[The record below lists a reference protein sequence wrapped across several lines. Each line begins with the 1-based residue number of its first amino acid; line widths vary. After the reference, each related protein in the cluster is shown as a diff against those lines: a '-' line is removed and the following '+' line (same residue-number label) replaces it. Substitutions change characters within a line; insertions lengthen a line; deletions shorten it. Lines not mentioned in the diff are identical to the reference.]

1 MKKFF
6 IRITILLAVLLTGYF
21 IWSLTGR
28 ATEKESGWRT
38 NPDFKVRFE
47 YTEQGADSGKG
58 NLIGIQPYLTA
69 VNYSTAYNFETSLR
83 FYFEQLKRE
92 GKLNSKTVVV
102 LPEHIGTWLVL
113 ANEKESVYKA
123 ASLQEAFK
131 SIRSASVFSYLNG
144 WFKSPVTDKNSYAI
158 LQLKAAKMVLQYKQ
172 IFSALAKEYK
182 CCIAAGSML
191 LPNAIVDASNTI
203 QSKAGSKIY
212 NTFFLFDTTGATIE
226 PLTKEEVNV
235 EHIFAAK
242 ANNKLLFVASEKQ
255 NISFVVT
262 NSAAHIANADSIKN
276 YSLNKNKQFAKIQQG
291 IALTFN
297 GNLFDKQL
305 NGHLQ
310 LIQNDTV
317 LDFPPAIG
325 KGRIVCLWLK

>member
-6 IRITILLAVLLTGYF
+6 IRISILLAVLLTGYF

-28 ATEKESGWRT
+28 ATEKESGWSK
-38 NPDFKVRFE
+38 NPEFKVRFE
-47 YTEQGADSGKG
+47 YVEQGADSGKG

-92 GKLNSKTVVV
+92 GKLNSKSVVV

-113 ANEKESVYKA
+113 ANEKEAVYKA

-131 SIRSASVFSYLNG
+131 SIRAASVFSYLNG
-144 WFKSPVTDKNSYAI
+144 WFKSPVTDKNDYAI
-158 LQLKAAKMVLQYKQ
+158 LHLKAAKMAKQYQ
-172 IFSALAKEYK
+172 QVFATLAKEYK
-182 CCIAAGSML
+182 CQIAAGSL
-191 LPNAIVDASNTI
+191 LLLDANVDASNTI

-212 NTFFLFDTTGATIE
+212 NTFFLFDTTGTIIQS
-226 PLTKEEVNV
+226 LNKEDISGET
-235 EHIFAAK
+235 IFAAE
-242 ANNKLLFVASEKQ
+242 ASNKLKFVANEKQ
-255 NISFVVT
+255 KISFVVT
-262 NSAAHIANADSIKN
+262 NSADHAANADSIKN
-276 YSLNKNKQFAKIQQG
+276 YSLNKNKEFSKIQQG
-291 IALTFN
+291 LALTFN
-297 GNLFDKQL
+297 GNLFDKQF

-317 LDFPPAIG
+317 LVFPPAIG

>member
-1 MKKFF
+1 M
-6 IRITILLAVLLTGYF
+6 A
-21 IWSLTGR
+21 
-28 ATEKESGWRT
+28 
-38 NPDFKVRFE
+38 
-47 YTEQGADSGKG
+47 
-58 NLIGIQPYLTA
+58 
-69 VNYSTAYNFETSLR
+69 
-83 FYFEQLKRE
+83 
-92 GKLNSKTVVV
+92 
-102 LPEHIGTWLVL
+102 
-113 ANEKESVYKA
+113 
-123 ASLQEAFK
+123 
-131 SIRSASVFSYLNG
+131 
-144 WFKSPVTDKNSYAI
+144 
-158 LQLKAAKMVLQYKQ
+158 LQYKQ

-191 LPNAIVDASNTI
+191 LPDAIIDASNTI

-317 LDFPPAIG
+317 LVFPPAIG